1 MLNIAS
7 FWQIRRCVS
16 LQIYYEFSNWREIV
30 ESVDRVERKSISF
43 KSQVTVTDDTSAPDG
58 Y

>member
-1 MLNIAS
+1 MS
-7 FWQIRRCVS
+7 VCR
-16 LQIYYEFSNWREIV
+16 YKNWREIV
-30 ESVDRVERKSISF
+30 DIVDRVEGKSISF

>member
-7 FWQIRRCVS
+7 FKQIRRGVS
-16 LQIYYEFSNWREIV
+16 LQIYHEFSNWREIV
-30 ESVDRVERKSISF
+30 ESVDRVEGKSISF
-43 KSQVTVTDDTSAPDG
+43 KSHVTVTDDTSAPDG